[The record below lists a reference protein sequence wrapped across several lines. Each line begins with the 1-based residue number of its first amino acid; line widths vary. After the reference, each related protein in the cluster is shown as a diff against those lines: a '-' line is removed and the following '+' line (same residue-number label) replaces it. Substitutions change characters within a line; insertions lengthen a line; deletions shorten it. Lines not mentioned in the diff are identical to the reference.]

1 MTPTLTTILA
11 NEKPFRLKQ
20 VYLAWFNPKL
30 NSYSEMT
37 TLSKDLRERLEVV
50 PWIAVKPMAIEV
62 SPADGTKKALLEL
75 SDNTTIETVL
85 MPRADKSKKEAE
97 HRYTVCL
104 STQVGCP
111 MRCAFCTTG
120 KLGFK
125 KNLEAEEI
133 VDQFRFWQKELL
145 KSDPEGQINN
155 IVLMG
160 QGEPLLNYD
169 NVKTALNLFL
179 NYTEI
184 GPRKITL
191 STVGVP
197 LAMDRLL
204 DDQDFPAVRF
214 ALSLHT
220 AIEESREKIILSHQ
234 KGFLEWLITWANK
247 YHRRFPSRTH
257 FIGLE
262 YTFLENVNDDDKH
275 LKALIKLASKLGRV
289 RINLIP
295 YNTDPNNPGLFQGS
309 KRETIE
315 IWQKA
320 LLAKG
325 FISTI
330 RYSQGQDISA
340 ACGQLNNSHTTKNN

>member
-1 MTPTLTTILA
+1 MTQTLTTILA

-20 VYLAWFNPKL
+20 VYLAWFDPKL
-30 NSYSEMT
+30 NSYAELT
-37 TLSKDLRERLEVV
+37 TLSKELREELAEIPWLTVKQTALET
-50 PWIAVKPMAIEV
+50 
-62 SPADGTKKALLEL
+62 SPSDGTKKVLLEL
-75 SDNTTIETVL
+75 ADGALIETVL
-85 MPRADKSKKEAE
+85 MPRIDKSKKEAE

-111 MRCAFCTTG
+111 MRCGFCTTG

-125 KNLEAEEI
+125 RNLLVEEI
-133 VDQFRFWQKELL
+133 VDQFRFWQKELF
-145 KSDPEGQINN
+145 KTDPAGQINN

-169 NVKTALNLFL
+169 NVKEALNLFL
-179 NYTEI
+179 KYVNI

-197 LAMDRLL
+197 QAMDRLL
-204 DDQDFPAVRF
+204 DDLDFPAVRF

-262 YTFLENVNDDDKH
+262 YTFLEGVNDDDKH

-295 YNTDPNNPGLFQGS
+295 YNTDPNNPGLFRGS
-309 KRETIE
+309 KKETIE
-315 IWQKA
+315 TWQQA

-330 RYSQGQDISA
+330 RHSQGQDISA
-340 ACGQLNNSHTTKNN
+340 ACGQLQNRVRI

>member
-1 MTPTLTTILA
+1 
-11 NEKPFRLKQ
+11 
-20 VYLAWFNPKL
+20 
-30 NSYSEMT
+30 
-37 TLSKDLRERLEVV
+37 
-50 PWIAVKPMAIEV
+50 
-62 SPADGTKKALLEL
+62 
-75 SDNTTIETVL
+75 
-85 MPRADKSKKEAE
+85 
-97 HRYTVCL
+97 
-104 STQVGCP
+104 

-125 KNLEAEEI
+125 RNLLVEEI
-133 VDQFRFWQKELL
+133 VDQFRFWQKELI
-145 KSDPEGQINN
+145 KTDPAGQINN

-169 NVKTALNLFL
+169 NVKEALNLFL
-179 NYTEI
+179 KYVDI

-197 LAMDRLL
+197 QAMDRLL
-204 DDQDFPAVRF
+204 DDPDFPAVRF

-220 AIEESREKIILSHQ
+220 AIEESRKKIILSHQ

-262 YTFLENVNDDDKH
+262 YTFLEGVNDDDKH

-309 KRETIE
+309 KKETIE
-315 IWQKA
+315 TWQTA

-330 RYSQGQDISA
+330 RHSQGQDISA
-340 ACGQLNNSHTTKNN
+340 ACGQLHNRARI

>member
-1 MTPTLTTILA
+1 MNPSLTTIIA
-11 NEKPFRLKQ
+11 NEKPYRLKQ
-20 VYLAWFNPKL
+20 IYEAWFNPGFA
-30 NSYSEMT
+30 SYSDIT
-37 TLSKDLRERLEVV
+37 TLSKELREKLINTPWLVVDPYALEES
-50 PWIAVKPMAIEV
+50 KG
-62 SPADGTKKALLEL
+62 DHTKKALLKL
-75 SDNTTIETVL
+75 QDGQMIETVL
-85 MPRADKSKKEAE
+85 MPRDDKSKKDAE

-125 KNLEAEEI
+125 RNLQSEEI
-133 VDQFRFWQKELL
+133 IDQFRFWQKELL
-145 KSDPEGQINN
+145 KSDLKGQINN

-179 NYTEI
+179 KYTDI

-197 LAMDRLL
+197 QMMDRLL
-204 DDQDFPAVRF
+204 LDPDFPAVRF

-220 AIEESREKIILSHQ
+220 ALEESREKIILSHQ
-234 KGFLEWLITWANK
+234 KGFLEWLVDWAK
-247 YHRRFPSRTH
+247 RYHARFPSRTH

-262 YTFLENVNDDDKH
+262 YTLLENINDDEKH
-275 LKALIKLASKLGRV
+275 LKALVKLASKLGRV

-295 YNTDPNNPGLFQGS
+295 YNTDPNNPSLFQGS
-309 KRETIE
+309 RREVIE
-315 IWQKA
+315 CWQTS
-320 LLAKG
+320 LLDKG
-325 FISTI
+325 FTSTV
-330 RYSQGQDISA
+330 RHSQGQDISA
-340 ACGQLNNSHTTKNN
+340 ACGQLHNRVRI